1 MEGRREKR
9 GRKMEKGR
17 AVGKATAKARPDRV
31 QWGRPRLGCGFEM
44 GLFEGVML
52 EQRPKG

>member
-1 MEGRREKR
+1 
-9 GRKMEKGR
+9 MEKGR